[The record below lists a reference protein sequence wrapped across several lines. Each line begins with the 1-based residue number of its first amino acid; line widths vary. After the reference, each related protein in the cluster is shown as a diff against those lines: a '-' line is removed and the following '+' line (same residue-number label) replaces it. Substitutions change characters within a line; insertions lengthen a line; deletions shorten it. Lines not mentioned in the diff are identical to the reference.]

1 MKTLHLA
8 RWRDESVA
16 NKCGRC
22 PDSARCPGYVPRA
35 SRELLAPADQPSE
48 RRKNGKKRPP
58 TRERKGPEQLPLQ
71 SVPSASK
78 ARRRIIPAAEQAAKA
93 YIASRAKPSVV
104 PGHVK
109 LTFTLDIPR
118 AVAEQLS
125 AKAIRKG
132 VHLDAVVVEILGK
145 SGPK

>member
-1 MKTLHLA
+1 
-8 RWRDESVA
+8 
-16 NKCGRC
+16 
-22 PDSARCPGYVPRA
+22 
-35 SRELLAPADQPSE
+35 
-48 RRKNGKKRPP
+48 
-58 TRERKGPEQLPLQ
+58 
-71 SVPSASK
+71 VPSASK

-93 YIASRAKPSVV
+93 YIARRAKPSVV
-104 PGHVK
+104 PGHVQ